1 VGEAEPTPPIA
12 SRAAE
17 GPAGATEPAEAP
29 ASGPAGPDAAL
40 GEARQH
46 LALALDVDDLVLAL
60 RHARELRPWFSVA
73 KVGLELYTAAGPDAI
88 GSLLDMGY
96 KVFLDLKMYDIPTT
110 VEKAA
115 RVVGAF
121 GISYLTI
128 HASGGPDVLR
138 AGVHGL
144 ATGADRAGL
153 EPPIPLAVTV
163 LTSDGSAPAHIV
175 PKRVQ
180 MALDSGCRGIVC
192 AGSDV
197 TDVRQLAPRMTI
209 VVPGTRPAGA
219 DQHDQAR
226 TTTPREALDA
236 GADLLVIG
244 RTVLAADDPAAAAEA
259 LAESVVR

>member
-1 VGEAEPTPPIA
+1 MSETGTAPTAGGDAEPGGTGTVTSA
-12 SRAAE
+12 
-17 GPAGATEPAEAP
+17 PAEA
-29 ASGPAGPDAAL
+29 AAGPDPAL

-88 GSLLDMGY
+88 GSLLDLGY
-96 KVFLDLKMYDIPTT
+96 KVFLDLKVYDIPTT

-115 RVVGAF
+115 RVVGAL
-121 GISYLTI
+121 GISYLTL

-144 ATGADRAGL
+144 ATGAERAGL

-163 LTSDGSAPAHIV
+163 LTSDSGAPPHIV

-197 TDVRQLAPRMTI
+197 AAVRQLGPRMTI

-219 DQHDQAR
+219 DVHDQAR
-226 TTTPREALDA
+226 TTTPGEAIDA

-259 LAESVVR
+259 IVESIVR